1 MFKQIARLNEPT
13 HLLVVVVLVVVAAT
27 AAAVILM
34 LINYKSLFA
43 GLHKCQ
49 PIGQAQ

>member
-1 MFKQIARLNEPT
+1 MFKQIARLNDPT
-13 HLLVVVVLVVVAAT
+13 HLLVVVAV
-27 AAAVILM
+27 AVILM
-34 LINYKSLFA
+34 LINYKSLFT

>member
-13 HLLVVVVLVVVAAT
+13 HLLVVVVLVVAAT

>member
-13 HLLVVVVLVVVAAT
+13 HLLVVVVLVVVAAS
-27 AAAVILM
+27 AAVILM